1 MNQRTL
7 CFPVR
12 GNPAR
17 EVLLG
22 LKKAGFG
29 AGKYAGFGGKVE
41 AGETITTAALRE
53 LWEEAGLEAQE
64 AALRPV
70 AHLTFLFP
78 ARPTWSQEVHV
89 FLVTAWEGTPRESPE
104 MRPAWFPVDRLPLA
118 QMWQDGAYWL
128 PRILAGE
135 WVRATFT
142 FGEDHET
149 VVHVSLETTP
159 PSAPSIAASSRRDPG
174 LRTKDRGPRTR

>member
-1 MNQRTL
+1 MSLRTL

-12 GNPAR
+12 GNPIR

-22 LKKAGFG
+22 FKKVGFG

-41 AGETITTAALRE
+41 DGETILTAALRE
-53 LWEEAGLEAQE
+53 LREEAGLKAQE

-70 AHLTFLFP
+70 AHLTFCFP
-78 ARPTWSQEVHV
+78 ARPTWSQEVHA
-89 FLVTAWEGTPRESPE
+89 FLLTTWEGTPQESPE

-135 WVRATFT
+135 RVRATFT
-142 FGEDHET
+142 FGEDNET
-149 VVHVSLETTP
+149 IVHVNLETIP
-159 PSAPSIAASSRRDPG
+159 PSALSITAPSSRDPG
-174 LRTKDRGPRTR
+174 SRAEDRGPRTT